1 MDILPAEAKKQLVA
15 LDRTGRLGRAEE
27 VAELVIRLGLEKISF
42 VTGGSEKLQADI
54 LDVAC

>member
-27 VAELVIRLGLEKISF
+27 VAELVIWLSSEKASF
-42 VTGGSEKLQADI
+42 VTGAYYPVDGGYLAK
-54 LDVAC
+54 